1 MPRTRLGAARLTA
14 RIAMVVGALMLV
26 AAFFLPWA
34 SAGDEFRDAAALTP
48 DVVFY
53 EPTGMTVSGATDIS
67 LMEYAQVYGS
77 MGGTWQVYMVI
88 MYATVGVAAVTLVFA
103 AFGKPVPTVVF
114 GIAAFAASRLLVW
127 DFGDRGVLPSSTHDW
142 GLAPAV
148 YIVGFVV
155 VLAASV
161 WMFMLR
167 RQEDKR
173 QEKGVSARPAGAPR

>member
-34 SAGDEFRDAAALTP
+34 SAGDEFRDAAALAP

-103 AFGKPVPTVVF
+103 AFGKPVPTAVF

-127 DFGDRGVLPSSTHDW
+127 DFGDRGVLPSSTYDW

>member
-1 MPRTRLGAARLTA
+1 MPRAGLGAARLVA

-34 SAGDEFRDAAALTP
+34 SAGDEFRDAAALAP

-88 MYATVGVAAVTLVFA
+88 MYATVDVAAVALVFA

-114 GIAAFAASRLLVW
+114 GIAAF
-127 DFGDRGVLPSSTHDW
+127 GDRGVLPNSTHDW

-148 YIVGFVV
+148 YIVGLVV

-161 WMFMLR
+161 WMFML
-167 RQEDKR
+167 KR
-173 QEKGVSARPAGAPR
+173 QEGKRQGKDASARPAGVSC